1 MSKIKH
7 KFTHRIAIL
16 KLRSEKRKVK
26 KEMHE
31 AAIVFMQL
39 KRKMTSLIN
48 AEKQL
53 LDLSEEPVEEPEK
66 LMQLSFLMAVA

>member
-1 MSKIKH
+1 MGKIKR
-7 KFTHRIAIL
+7 KFTHSIAIL

-39 KRKMTSLIN
+39 KREMTSIN
-48 AEKQL
+48 
-53 LDLSEEPVEEPEK
+53 
-66 LMQLSFLMAVA
+66 